1 MAAIAHHQWPM
12 KWLRSISSCVG
23 MGSLAPKSANIAAN
37 TGMTK
42 ISSTF
47 TSTIASEMTPIG
59 YAMADLTFL
68 VSLTVASK

>member
-1 MAAIAHHQWPM
+1 M

-23 MGSLAPKSANIAAN
+23 IGSLAPKSANMAAK

-42 ISSTF
+42 ISSTL

-59 YAMADLTFL
+59 
-68 VSLTVASK
+68 